1 MTRTPTTGT
10 GGVGDGRPG
19 TLATY
24 FERDPRR
31 ERRARMGAGQTHH
44 FALAVADEKTQ
55 LDFRDRLL
63 TAGYHVSPVMDRTY
77 FRSIYS
83 NDRGPCRPVTLASSG
98 RCARLLAGPACHS
111 C

>member
-63 TAGYHVSPVMDRTY
+63 TAGYHVSRVMDRTY

-83 NDRGPCRPVTLASSG
+83 NDPDGHIVEIATVGPVSQWTSPRPSWV
-98 RCARLLAGPACHS
+98 AG
-111 C
+111 